1 MGKFYILVSSCCLVL
16 FLVFFP
22 PLFTEHASG
31 NYAVW
36 ALITFKE
43 AIFEDPI
50 LVMSNW
56 NAIDA
61 DPCEWPGVSCSV
73 ARDHVVKM

>member
-1 MGKFYILVSSCCLVL
+1 MLPRLVSF
-16 FLVFFP
+16 FLPPP
-22 PLFTEHASG
+22 PLFTEHDSG

-43 AIFEDPI
+43 AIYEDPR